1 MILYTS
7 DEDVADLE
15 TRWTDPGHAGAI
27 DHLVELAW
35 HLRQRDT
42 RRAVHLAG
50 QAERSFM
57 DDPQTSFAEPR
68 LLARICLIRAE
79 AAWLEA
85 RLEAAAAELEAAI
98 AHFESCQDLVGL
110 GDAALL
116 EYHLA
121 SDRGEAERRR
131 ACLDRAAIAYEGGGD
146 EERRLI
152 SLAWRAV
159 DGSFGGATEPLE
171 QAKQAREART
181 FAPVEGLLNFAA
193 AQLAFVDGAY
203 GRART
208 QFEQA
213 AAEMHRCGLIR
224 QSIAAMMNASL
235 AIGNLNDFQTQVEM
249 VEGALALVRPTGWP
263 FLTGACLYCLGDAHH
278 SLGRITAARAAFD
291 EARTCLRTLPN
302 SRVYVVTT
310 TFLAEINF
318 RLGLSEA
325 ALEAFEEARAAATR
339 GGHEALLPRVL
350 AGLAACLSRLG
361 QADDALK
368 LAAGA
373 LRASAGRDLVTER
386 LATLTLAR
394 IHGAHT
400 LPPPDG
406 MTAASA
412 SLHYLDKIWA
422 IQASDPDWQPDGEI
436 LGEFAAAWER
446 LGDLPQAL
454 SYERRRVDVLAREG
468 THRAEQ
474 QVVATQAR
482 HEATMA
488 RMETDHQRRLV
499 EAERGRLV
507 VLERLSTIG
516 QEITATLDAVDILS
530 AVNRHIGSMLDATA
544 LSLWLLDDD
553 VLRPVFAEEDGK
565 PVPGPRI
572 PLTDPR
578 SAAARA
584 ARERRE
590 ILSERAAGPVSFR
603 QIPGKKRLFTALFA
617 PLMVGDR
624 VLGVISIQS
633 AAPCAYDD
641 HKRLIFRNICAY
653 TAIALAN
660 AANFQLLTASH
671 EKLVVAQQEL
681 ERMAN
686 SDTLTGLANR
696 RYFATVAKAEIARAI
711 RFNHPLI
718 VLMLDI
724 DHFKLVNDRYGH
736 LAGDVALGTIAR
748 LLEQSLRPSDLIAR
762 HGGEEFVA
770 LLPETDGPAAL
781 ITAERL
787 RKLVEAAKI
796 ETDGHSFQVTVSVGV
811 ARWQA
816 PEPSIEA
823 ALARADQALYRV
835 KESGRNGVIFDPAST
850 WEDGK
855 NISHIGPSG
864 PNLSQ
869 ALTDQSQ
876 PPPI

>member
-1 MILYTS
+1 MILYAS
-7 DEDVADLE
+7 DQDVADLE
-15 TRWTDPGHAGAI
+15 ARWTDPEHAGAI

-35 HLRQRDT
+35 YLRQRDT
-42 RRAVHLAG
+42 RRAVDLVA
-50 QAERSFM
+50 QAERSFL
-57 DDPQTSFAEPR
+57 DDPQAAVTEPR
-68 LLARICLIRAE
+68 LQARIRLIRAE

-85 RLEAAAAELEAAI
+85 RLEIAATELEAAF

-121 SDRGEAERRR
+121 ADRGETERRR

-146 EERRLI
+146 QERRLI

-171 QAKQAREART
+171 QAKRAREART
-181 FAPVEGLLNFAA
+181 LAPVEGLLNFAA

-203 GRART
+203 GRARS

-213 AAEMHRCGLIR
+213 AAELHQCGLVR
-224 QSIAAMMNASL
+224 QSIAATMNASVS
-235 AIGNLNDFQTQVEM
+235 IGNLNDFQMQVEM
-249 VEGALALVRPTGWP
+249 VESALVLVRPRGWP

-291 EARTCLRTLPN
+291 EGRTRLRALPS

-310 TFLAEINF
+310 TFLAEVSL
-318 RLGLSEA
+318 RLGLNEA
-325 ALEAFEEARAAATR
+325 AQEAFEDARVAATR
-339 GGHEALLPRVL
+339 GGHETLLPRVL
-350 AGLAACLSRLG
+350 VGLAACLSRLG
-361 QADDALK
+361 QADDALR
-368 LAAGA
+368 LAEGA

-386 LATLTLAR
+386 LATLALAK

-400 LPPPDG
+400 LRPPDG

-412 SLHYLDKIWA
+412 SLHYLEKIWT
-422 IQASDPDWQPDGEI
+422 IQASNPDWQPDGEI

-446 LGDLPQAL
+446 LGDLPRAL

-488 RMETDHQRRLV
+488 RMEADHQRRLV
-499 EAERGRLV
+499 EAERERLV

-530 AVNRHIGSMLDATA
+530 AVNRHIGSMLDVTA

-553 VLRPVFAEEDGK
+553 VLQPAFAEKDGK
-565 PVPGPRI
+565 PVRGPQI
-572 PLTDPR
+572 PLRDPQ
-578 SAAARA
+578 SAAACA
-584 ARERRE
+584 AREQRE
-590 ILSERAAGPVSFR
+590 ILSECAAGPMSLR
-603 QIPGKKRLFTALFA
+603 QIPGKKRRFTALFA

-633 AAPCAYDD
+633 AAACAYDD

-671 EKLVVAQQEL
+671 EKLLAAQQEL
-681 ERMAN
+681 ERAAN
-686 SDTLTGLANR
+686 SDALTGLATR
-696 RYFATVAKAEIARAI
+696 RYFTTVAKAEIARAI

-718 VLMLDI
+718 VLMFDI

-736 LAGDVALGTIAR
+736 LVGDVALTTIAR

-787 RKLVEAAKI
+787 RKLVEAAEI
-796 ETDGHSFQVTVSVGV
+796 ETGGHSFRVTVSVGV

-816 PEPSIEA
+816 PEPTIEA

-835 KESGRNGVIFDPAST
+835 KESGRNGVIFDPVST
-850 WEDGK
+850 
-855 NISHIGPSG
+855 
-864 PNLSQ
+864 
-869 ALTDQSQ
+869 
-876 PPPI
+876 